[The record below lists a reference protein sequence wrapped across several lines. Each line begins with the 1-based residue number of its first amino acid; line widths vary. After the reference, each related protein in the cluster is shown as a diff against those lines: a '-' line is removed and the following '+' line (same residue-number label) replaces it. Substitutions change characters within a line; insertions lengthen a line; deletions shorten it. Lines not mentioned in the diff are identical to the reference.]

1 MLGTPTYHRYPP
13 PAQMPRM
20 RKTRKPAGTAT
31 TGATERTTPNPA
43 ATKTTPSRATTNGG
57 FSHAEDLV
65 ARLNARL
72 APYNTALYFE
82 AGGAQQSPLIDMKQQ
97 ADQQLVRRFAAQDML
112 ELERGVFEL
121 SGFHLSLTA

>member
-1 MLGTPTYHRYPP
+1 MLGTATYHRYPP
-13 PAQMPRM
+13 PGQMQRVRKP
-20 RKTRKPAGTAT
+20 RKTAAG
-31 TGATERTTPNPA
+31 GAAEPA
-43 ATKTTPSRATTNGG
+43 AVKPTRQPPAPARPATGG
-57 FSHAEDLV
+57 GISHAEDLV

-82 AGGAQQSPLIDMKQQ
+82 TDDNPQQPNIKMKRH
-97 ADQQLVRRFAAQDML
+97 ADQQLVRNFASGDML